1 MYKDVSLFIDGAWA
15 PAADGSTRP
24 VFNPANGEQIGV
36 FAVAGRADLERA
48 AEAAER
54 GFHAWRRIS
63 AFERCKLMRRAA
75 DLLRGRLDEVAEVL
89 TLDEGK
95 PLAEARIET
104 ANSCDVIEWF
114 AEEGRRAY
122 GWIIPPRIEGVQH
135 LAFKE
140 PVGPVAAFTP
150 WNFPIGQA
158 VRKVAA
164 ALAAGCS
171 IVLKGAEDTPGP
183 TAELIRAFADA
194 GAPPGA
200 VNLVYGDPAEIS
212 EFLIPHPV
220 IRKVTFTGSTV
231 VGKHLAALA
240 GRHMKRATM
249 ELGGHAPCVVFADA
263 DVDAAVS
270 LLSTS
275 KFRNAGQVCTAPT
288 RILVQE
294 SVYDQFVEK
303 FVAVARSLKVGDGMN
318 PESRMGPVAN
328 ERRLEALEAF
338 VADAQSRGARIRTG
352 GARVGNRGYFFE
364 PTVLTDVPREAR
376 LMNDEPFGPLAAITS
391 FDSFDRAVAEANR
404 LRYGLAA
411 YAFTRSTR
419 TAAAIGAAIESGMV
433 AINSA
438 TFALAETP
446 FGGVKDSGYG
456 TEGGREALDSY
467 LNTKYI
473 AQAAG

>member
-1 MYKDVSLFIDGAWA
+1 
-15 PAADGSTRP
+15 
-24 VFNPANGEQIGV
+24 
-36 FAVAGRADLERA
+36 
-48 AEAAER
+48 
-54 GFHAWRRIS
+54 
-63 AFERCKLMRRAA
+63 
-75 DLLRGRLDEVAEVL
+75 
-89 TLDEGK
+89 
-95 PLAEARIET
+95 
-104 ANSCDVIEWF
+104 
-114 AEEGRRAY
+114 
-122 GWIIPPRIEGVQH
+122 
-135 LAFKE
+135 
-140 PVGPVAAFTP
+140 
-150 WNFPIGQA
+150 
-158 VRKVAA
+158 
-164 ALAAGCS
+164 
-171 IVLKGAEDTPGP
+171 
-183 TAELIRAFADA
+183 
-194 GAPPGA
+194 
-200 VNLVYGDPAEIS
+200 
-212 EFLIPHPV
+212 
-220 IRKVTFTGSTV
+220 
-231 VGKHLAALA
+231 
-240 GRHMKRATM
+240 
-249 ELGGHAPCVVFADA
+249 
-263 DVDAAVS
+263 VS

-303 FVAVARSLKVGDGMN
+303 FVAVARLLKVGDGMN